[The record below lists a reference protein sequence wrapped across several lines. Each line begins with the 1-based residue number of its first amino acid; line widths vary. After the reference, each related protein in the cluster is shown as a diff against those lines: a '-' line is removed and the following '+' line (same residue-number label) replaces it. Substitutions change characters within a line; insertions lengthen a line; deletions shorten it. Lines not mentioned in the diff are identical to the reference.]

1 MEEKDLKVSPPVD
14 MDNKDENLDFNHLEF
29 GIVTNLKVKYGL
41 VSANP
46 EEVQEMI
53 KYVMDHGKA
62 IRIVPLNPACRHDKQ
77 DWQTSPQNEEN

>member
-14 MDNKDENLDFNHLEF
+14 VDNKDENLDFNHLEF
-29 GIVTNLKVKYGL
+29 GIVTNLEVKYGL

-53 KYVMDHGKA
+53 KCNFLLT
-62 IRIVPLNPACRHDKQ
+62 IL
-77 DWQTSPQNEEN
+77 